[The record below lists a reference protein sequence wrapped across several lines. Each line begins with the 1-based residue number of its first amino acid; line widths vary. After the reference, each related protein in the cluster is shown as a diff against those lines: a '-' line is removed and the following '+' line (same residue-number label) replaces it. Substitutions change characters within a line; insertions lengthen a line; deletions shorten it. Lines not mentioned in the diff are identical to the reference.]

1 MREPASQFFRVFQRH
16 PLGWLVILLLLVL
29 ATWLAHFLAERAV
42 IEGLRRNGVHR
53 LELYVTGLESELAR
67 YDYLPMV
74 LTLNQDVIGVLKRP
88 DNASVIALANRYL
101 QRVNEQART
110 AAIYVLDPR
119 GLVLASSNW
128 NERVSFVGMDLSY
141 RPYFQEALKGMSG
154 RFYGIGTT
162 SGDPGYYFSHGIY
175 DAQRMLGVAAVKVSL
190 DKLERLWTQGSEPV
204 IVSDRYGVILL
215 SSDPSWKFKTLRPI
229 SQETMAMFAATRQ
242 YDGATLEP
250 IDLLEGGDKNRDVRV
265 VTLGERT
272 LLAHTRAMP
281 ETGWAVTI
289 LSDLAPARA
298 FARNTAAAAAFAFGF
313 LLLLLLYLSQ
323 RRRAIH
329 ASLAAKEALQRA
341 HDELERKVAERTADL
356 VAANQQLE
364 GEVAERVRAEQVLR
378 QAQEELV
385 QAGKLAVLGQLSAG
399 ITHELNQPLAAMRT
413 LSDNAVVRL
422 DRNEPDAARRN
433 LSMIS
438 SLVERMA
445 KITSQLKAFARKSPG
460 RLGRVSLASCITNA
474 MAIVEQRIR
483 PEEIELEID
492 TPASDVVAVCDSN
505 RLEQVLVN
513 LFGNALDAMAESP
526 VRRLRVRLREE
537 ESRIS
542 ISVQDSG
549 PGIPDDVL
557 PRLFE
562 PFFTTKEAG
571 RGLGLG
577 LAISAG
583 IVRDFGGRLIAR
595 NLAHGAEFV
604 VELPRVTADAGVAH
618 V

>member
-1 MREPASQFFRVFQRH
+1 MRARSPPPDMREPASQFFRVFQRH

-445 KITSQLKAFARKSPG
+445 KITSQLHHQCHGHRRAANSSRGDRAGDRYARKRCRRRVRQQPARAGPGESLRQRPG
-460 RLGRVSLASCITNA
+460 RDGRIAGASSAREVTRRRESDLDQCAGQRPWHSRRRAAALVRTFFYDEGSRPWPGVGPRYFRRDCPRLRRPSDRSELGARGRVRC
-474 MAIVEQRIR
+474 
-483 PEEIELEID
+483 
-492 TPASDVVAVCDSN
+492 
-505 RLEQVLVN
+505 
-513 LFGNALDAMAESP
+513 
-526 VRRLRVRLREE
+526 
-537 ESRIS
+537 
-542 ISVQDSG
+542 
-549 PGIPDDVL
+549 
-557 PRLFE
+557 
-562 PFFTTKEAG
+562 
-571 RGLGLG
+571 
-577 LAISAG
+577 
-583 IVRDFGGRLIAR
+583 
-595 NLAHGAEFV
+595 
-604 VELPRVTADAGVAH
+604 
-618 V
+618 